1 MRKGAIFSAWV
12 AGIALL
18 SSAGAMPALA
28 DSGLPSTST
37 GPDASLGL
45 IGLVLTSLGAALL
58 RRMEKRK

>member
-1 MRKGAIFSAWV
+1 MRKALKLSAFV

-28 DSGLPSTST
+28 DSGLPATAT
-37 GPDASLGL
+37 ADGSLGL

-58 RRMEKRK
+58 RRTEKRD